1 MDKSEKKG
9 GVGKNSSAQKPKKDQ
24 NLAECQSVN
33 SFESSQ
39 PTQMG
44 DWFVD
49 GKIDPKFG
57 LKSFIKSVI

>member
-1 MDKSEKKG
+1 MDKSDKRG
-9 GVGKNSSAQKPKKDQ
+9 GVGKNGSAHKTKKDQ
-24 NLAECQSVN
+24 NLADCQSVN

-49 GKIDPKFG
+49 GKIDPKVG